1 MKKNFQITEQEKKEI
16 LEKHTLFKEALK
28 SKVKKLMI
36 NEQDTPV
43 EQDDSTP
50 GGGEAFLRAA
60 RDKGCKIAKGGVL
73 KNAPGK
79 LTVLYKK
86 ADYDSANGYFKVGDE
101 LYIHDDFT
109 FDVVTTDKDGNRT
122 LAFQNRPWKC
132 AALTAPIEQQVK
144 TNIERTK
151 QEGDWKERK
160 DITDTDENVENPR
173 MYEKKV
179 VNGVTLYRNLS
190 GAGIQAALTPRGQQI
205 LQKYQAAGGLLEKD
219 VDPEKS
225 KAYVKIK
232 IGSTPDFSS
241 DFYMYF
247 DPTKTVRDPQI
258 AKIIQT
264 SIENLIPTDKK
275 DCKKTIEDYY
285 IDFKKKRPIEP
296 NQLEAMKYKVQACKN
311 EFYHDWGFLGGEKI
325 DNILDIMSGVVS
337 GGPSAYDED
346 SKWRIK

>member
-1 MKKNFQITEQEKKEI
+1 MKKTFQITEAEKKEI
-16 LEKHTLFKEALK
+16 LEKHNLFREALK
-28 SKVKKLMI
+28 SKVQKLMI
-36 NEQDTPV
+36 SEQTT
-43 EQDDSTP
+43 ST
-50 GGGEAFLRAA
+50 GGGEEFLKAA
-60 RDKGCKIAKGGVL
+60 RDKGCKIAKGGIL
-73 KNAPGK
+73 QNAPGK
-79 LTVLYKK
+79 PPLLYKK
-86 ADYDSANGYFKVGDE
+86 ADYDSANGYFKIGDE

-109 FDVVTTDKDGNRT
+109 FDVIKTDENGNRT

-132 AALTAPIEQQVK
+132 AALTAPIEQEIQ

-151 QEGDWKERK
+151 EEGDWKERK
-160 DITDTDENVENPR
+160 DITDTDENVENPK

-179 VNGVTLYRNLS
+179 VNGKTLYRNLS
-190 GAGIQAALTPRGQQI
+190 GAGIQAALTTRGKDI
-205 LQKYQAAGGLLEKD
+205 LKKYRAAGGLLEKD

-232 IGSTPDFSS
+232 IGSLPDFSS

-247 DPTKTVRDPQI
+247 DPTQTVRDPDV
-258 AKIIQT
+258 AKKIQT
-264 SIENLIPTDKK
+264 SIESLIPTDKK
-275 DCKKTIEDYY
+275 DCKKTIENYY

-311 EFYHDWGFLGGEKI
+311 EFYHDWGFLGGGKI